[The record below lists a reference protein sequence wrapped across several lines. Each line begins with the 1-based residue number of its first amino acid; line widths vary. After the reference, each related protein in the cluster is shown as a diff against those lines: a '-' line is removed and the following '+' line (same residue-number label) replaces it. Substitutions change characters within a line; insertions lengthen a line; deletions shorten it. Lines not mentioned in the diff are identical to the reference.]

1 MKKNTKKVY
10 SYEKGCKITV
20 FESQWGISANELAQ
34 QDGVTPEAIRMR
46 VHLYGSPFQRRAKP
60 TIYEVLYGKTQ
71 YVLAKEIGIH
81 PQTVR
86 NRMNAYNNPWRVSPQ
101 YDHNSGKQFGDKPWW
116 EEPRWAYTEKE
127 WLHPMHPD
135 YGNWRVQYIAKL
147 LGEKDESQ

>member
-1 MKKNTKKVY
+1 MKKNSKKVY

-20 FESQWGISANELAQ
+20 FESEYGLPANELAKQ
-34 QDGVTPEAIRMR
+34 EGVTPEAIRMR

-71 YVLAKEIGIH
+71 WALAKEIGIH

-86 NRMNAYNNPWRVSPQ
+86 NRMNWYGTPYRTSPQ

-127 WLHPMHPD
+127 WLHPSHPD
-135 YGNWRVQYIAKL
+135 YDKWRVKYIANM
-147 LGEKDESQ
+147 LGDTSEID